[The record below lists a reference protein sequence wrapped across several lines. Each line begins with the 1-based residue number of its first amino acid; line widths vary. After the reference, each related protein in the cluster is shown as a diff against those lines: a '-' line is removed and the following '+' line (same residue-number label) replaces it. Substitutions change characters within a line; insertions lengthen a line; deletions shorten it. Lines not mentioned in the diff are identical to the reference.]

1 MAQSASLE
9 MGARAHAMGG
19 ASGCLSDVWS
29 ITNNIAGLADA
40 RHAAAGFSYHA
51 VPSFKHFNRTAA
63 VFAVPFSTGVAGAS
77 VFRFG
82 DDLFNE
88 QSISLGFAN
97 TFGLASLGLKIDWR
111 QYRADGLP
119 ARNAF
124 TVSFGGLAKL
134 TSQLLFGAH
143 IVNINQPII
152 NTWTEERV
160 PTRLVAGLAF
170 APSKKVIVAFEVEKE
185 PDYPATFKSGLEYK
199 ASGKIVFRTGFNLH
213 PQAGFF
219 GAGFKSGKLDLD
231 YALQYNQPTG
241 LSHQATIS
249 LQFGKS

>member
-1 MAQSASLE
+1 
-9 MGARAHAMGG
+9 MGG
-19 ASGCLSDVWS
+19 TSGCLADVWS
-29 ITNNIAGLADA
+29 ITNNIAGLADT
-40 RHAAAGFSYHA
+40 RHAAAAFSYHA

-63 VFAVPFSTGVAGAS
+63 VFAVPIGTGVAGAG

-82 DDLFNE
+82 DDLYNE

-124 TVSFGGLAKL
+124 TVSFGGLARL
-134 TSQLLFGAH
+134 TPQLLFGAH

-170 APSKKVIVAFEVEKE
+170 APTEKLIVACEVEKE
-185 PDYPATFKSGLEYK
+185 PDYSATFKSGVEYK
-199 ASGKIVFRTGFNLH
+199 ASRKIAFRSGFNLH

-219 GAGFKSGKLDLD
+219 GTGFKSGKFDLD
-231 YALQYNQPTG
+231 YSLQYNDPTG
-241 LSHQATIS
+241 ISHQATVS